1 MSSSK
6 RKRDG
11 RSHLSQMEAEY
22 NALKDKVL
30 EQAAENNRLADQV
43 NGLVGEKRELI
54 EHIVECGALTGFVL
68 THAHRL
74 GLKPSIRAMV
84 ASHPDAAVLLHK
96 AVNKIMD
103 DISEKAHGTYTLNH
117 CLLVFGKCLAGS
129 EDLLSLP
136 EGSSLAYDFTI
147 RWAVRFYEEAESRVF
162 WLQTQDFRVFETKT
176 VNLLSMIMEKLDQ
189 EQEGFANAA
198 GKSLLDRRNRIMA
211 TFLKGKQ
218 PIAKAV
224 TPEEG
229 PNTQMSSGAS
239 QENGILYV
247 SRLTPTPEGSPPE
260 PTEPANH
267 SSPAVNTRS
276 RESIASAS
284 VHGRPDAPDQT
295 TTPNIPDDSQVSA
308 SEIRLPDIEIGLS
321 PSIGPLE
328 LTRRRIMFYSRLE
341 KDNTAET
348 EAYGLKV
355 FADAIENLLFGIF
368 KAESYE
374 RLKTLIES
382 HENGR
387 LEMGSV
393 YKDGV
398 KTAEMLC
405 GETSLPRSA
414 RKLYSATASILRTVD
429 AGKGKENK
437 PFDPYSTLA
446 RTVAMIDYVQE
457 IDTFEEDML
466 LEDPAILKYL
476 EENNLKLEG
485 DLISVI
491 GSLLAKNLAIEKAVF
506 RRLRTKCLP
515 LWTLS
520 QKFGRGIVVVFAV
533 GGNLASHTH
542 KWSTAETEQVA
553 DTLMETLPEFRE
565 ICSLAE
571 SNILT
576 PIEKGLDL
584 MPVQESNTIIGLFS
598 GRREDQTGIQQ
609 HTTAPDDGDELEFD
623 GDSSNELKVNR
634 KPIPKKRTKSKE
646 SKHEVMNDY
655 APYDTESD

>member
-6 RKRDG
+6 RKRAD
-11 RSHLSQMEAEY
+11 RSHVSQTEAEY

-30 EQAAENNRLADQV
+30 EQAAENKRLVDQV
-43 NGLVGEKRELI
+43 NGLVVEKRELT
-54 EHIVECGALTGFVL
+54 EHIVECGALT
-68 THAHRL
+68 

-84 ASHPDAAVLLHK
+84 ASHPDAAILLHK

-103 DISEKAHGTYTLNH
+103 DTNEKAHDTYTLNH

-136 EGSSLAYDFTI
+136 EGSSLAYNFTI

-162 WLQTQDFRVFETKT
+162 WLQNQDFHVSDTKT
-176 VNLLSMIMEKLDQ
+176 VNLLSRIMEKLDK
-189 EQEGFANAA
+189 EQEGFTNAA
-198 GKSLLDRRNRIMA
+198 GKSLLDRRNLIM
-211 TFLKGKQ
+211 TSFLKGKQ
-218 PIAKAV
+218 PISKDVA
-224 TPEEG
+224 PDNG
-229 PNTQMSSGAS
+229 LNNRISSGACR
-239 QENGILYV
+239 QNGILYV
-247 SRLTPTPEGSPPE
+247 SRMTATPEAEPPE
-260 PTEPANH
+260 PPEPANY
-267 SSPAVNTRS
+267 SSPPVNTRS
-276 RESIASAS
+276 RESISSAS
-284 VHGRPDAPDQT
+284 VHGRAGAPDQT
-295 TTPNIPDDSQVSA
+295 TTPNIPDDSHVSA
-308 SEIRLPDIEIGLS
+308 SEIQLPDIEIGLS

-341 KDNTAET
+341 KENTAET

-355 FADAIENLLFGIF
+355 FAEALEKPLFGIF

-387 LEMGSV
+387 LEVGGA

-405 GETSLPRSA
+405 GETSLPRPA

-429 AGKGKENK
+429 VGKGRGNK
-437 PFDPYSTLA
+437 GFDPYSTLA

-457 IDTFEEDML
+457 IEAFEEDML
-466 LEDPAILKYL
+466 LEDPAIIKYL

-485 DLISVI
+485 NLVSVI
-491 GSLLAKNLAIEKAVF
+491 ISLFAKNLAIENAVF

-515 LWTLS
+515 LWMLS
-520 QKFGRGIVVVFAV
+520 QKFGRGIVVIFAV

-542 KWSTAETEQVA
+542 KWTTAETEEVA
-553 DTLMETLPEFRE
+553 DTLMKTLPEFKE

-598 GRREDQTGIQQ
+598 GRREDQTGMQQ
-609 HTTAPDDGDELEFD
+609 HTTAPDDVDQLEFD
-623 GDSSNELKVNR
+623 GDSSDKPKVDR
-634 KPIPKKRTKSKE
+634 KPIAKKRTKSKE
-646 SKHEVMNDY
+646 SKLEVMNDY
-655 APYDTESD
+655 APYDMESD